1 LDTTRTSECRDTTI
15 ADIHRIREQIW
26 EKFGGDI
33 GAIIR
38 DAQRRQEESGCEIVR
53 LEDSLKRKGDG
64 GVGR

>member
-1 LDTTRTSECRDTTI
+1 LDTTRTTEYRDTTI
-15 ADIHRIREQIW
+15 ADIHRIREEIW

-38 DAQRRQEESGCEIVR
+38 DAQRRQEESGCEIIK
-53 LEDSLKRKGDG
+53 LEDSLKRNSDG